1 MVENEW
7 LHGYNHLSAPIEDYL
22 KTIYGLTQAHERAS
36 TNEIAEQMGVTPA
49 SATGMMQRLATAD
62 PPLVDYQ
69 KHRGVALTE
78 QGKRNALEV
87 IRHHR
92 LLETF
97 LKEILGYP
105 WDEVHVDA
113 DRLEHVISE
122 EMEERISQALG
133 DPAYDPHGEPIP
145 TREFQMPEPA
155 GVPLNE
161 LGTGDQATVQ
171 SIDASD
177 PEFLRYLASIGLVPM
192 SRVTVLGVSPFD
204 GNIHLQ
210 VDGQPEPVVLG
221 LAVTGRIIVKSA

>member
-1 MVENEW
+1 MIENEW
-7 LHGYNHLSAPIEDYL
+7 LHRNNHLSAPIEDYL
-22 KTIYGLTQAHERAS
+22 KAIYELTQEQDRAS

-97 LKEILGYP
+97 LQEKLGYT
-105 WDEVHVDA
+105 WDEVHADA

-122 EMEERISQALG
+122 ELEERISQTLG

-145 TREFQMPEPA
+145 TPRFP
-155 GVPLNE
+155 
-161 LGTGDQATVQ
+161 
-171 SIDASD
+171 DA
-177 PEFLRYLASIGLVPM
+177 R
-192 SRVTVLGVSPFD
+192 
-204 GNIHLQ
+204 
-210 VDGQPEPVVLG
+210 
-221 LAVTGRIIVKSA
+221 TGRVAAERT